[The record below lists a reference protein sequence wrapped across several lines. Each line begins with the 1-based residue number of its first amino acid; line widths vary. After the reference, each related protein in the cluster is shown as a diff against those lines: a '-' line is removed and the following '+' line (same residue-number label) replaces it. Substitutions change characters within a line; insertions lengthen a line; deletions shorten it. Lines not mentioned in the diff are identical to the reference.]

1 MRMPLGRAAIS
12 DGIVTGTDMFLVNR
26 HGTPFF
32 IYMRSAPFYAPPGDF
47 AVKPWQLQTVVKA
60 TTDNVSM
67 NQPTKYDLNP
77 DRLLP
82 PDPTERAIARDLY
95 DSVKD
100 LPIISPHGHV
110 PVEWFHDKDYHF
122 SDPTSLFITPDHY
135 VTRVMH
141 SQGVALK
148 DLGVN
153 QKNFTPEQARN
164 AFLIWGKNW
173 GAYAGTPMRYW
184 FEDSLQNVFDI
195 HTKFGEDT
203 AGRIYDELNDLL
215 KQPEFSTRE
224 LVKKFNIGFISTT
237 DDTLDDLHLHDETN
251 ADPDFPARL
260 APAFRPDVYLEPS
273 TPGWAELVGK
283 LGDVAGVDTSTYE
296 GFTAAI
302 KSRRLYFKQHG
313 AVLSD
318 HSHADVRTDRLSD
331 SEVTKLYAQALAG
344 TISTEDA
351 TRLRRHFFSDQV
363 RMAQEDGLVMTVHP
377 HVHRSYDP
385 STLAE
390 YGKDTGGDIP
400 AKAEF
405 AVDLKPLLN
414 EYGNNPDF
422 HFVVFTMD
430 ETVYARELAPLAG
443 FYPSLYIGAPWWFID
458 APEPILRYYEE
469 VTPNA
474 GFTKLSG
481 FIDDTRA
488 LCSIPARHDTNRR
501 LTARYVA
508 GLVADHRLSLE
519 EGRQIVIDSV
529 VAQPKKVF
537 NLD

>member
-1 MRMPLGRAAIS
+1 
-12 DGIVTGTDMFLVNR
+12 
-26 HGTPFF
+26 
-32 IYMRSAPFYAPPGDF
+32 
-47 AVKPWQLQTVVKA
+47 
-60 TTDNVSM
+60 M

-164 AFLIWGKNW
+164 AFLIWGRNW

-302 KSRRLYFKQHG
+302 KSRRRAVRPLPRRRAHRPPLRQRSHQAVCAGAGRHHLDRGRHPPAPPLLLRSGAHG
-313 AVLSD
+313 
-318 HSHADVRTDRLSD
+318 
-331 SEVTKLYAQALAG
+331 
-344 TISTEDA
+344 
-351 TRLRRHFFSDQV
+351 
-363 RMAQEDGLVMTVHP
+363 
-377 HVHRSYDP
+377 
-385 STLAE
+385 
-390 YGKDTGGDIP
+390 TGGRPGDDRAP
-400 AKAEF
+400 ACASF
-405 AVDLKPLLN
+405 L
-414 EYGNNPDF
+414 
-422 HFVVFTMD
+422 
-430 ETVYARELAPLAG
+430 
-443 FYPSLYIGAPWWFID
+443 
-458 APEPILRYYEE
+458 
-469 VTPNA
+469 
-474 GFTKLSG
+474 
-481 FIDDTRA
+481 
-488 LCSIPARHDTNRR
+488 
-501 LTARYVA
+501 
-508 GLVADHRLSLE
+508 
-519 EGRQIVIDSV
+519 
-529 VAQPKKVF
+529 
-537 NLD
+537 